1 MGELPHRIKLS
12 VPAGEVIAKGF
23 LRGAL
28 DRWWRRYGK
37 VALLGAVAGAAVLGV
52 FVGHILAQ
60 HNFHVVSAGLIYRS
74 AQLDVAGL
82 TQVVQEHG
90 IKSILNLR
98 GVDGADWYNAETNR
112 SQQLG
117 VAHFDFPL
125 EAGRELKD
133 EEMDQILAM
142 IDSAPKPML
151 IHCKSGAD
159 RTGLVGALYLYSL
172 EGKSSALAGRE
183 LTVLC
188 GHIPYLFWRDTSAM
202 DRSFK
207 RYVNAHAQPGP
218 GRVRIAGP
226 LTSSALPAAKDF

>member
-1 MGELPHRIKLS
+1 MTEAVASESVAARTSHLS
-12 VPAGEVIAKGF
+12 QGPG
-23 LRGAL
+23 
-28 DRWWRRYGK
+28 RWWRRYGRF
-37 VALLGAVAGAAVLGV
+37 ALLSTVAGAAVLGAL
-52 FVGHILAQ
+52 VGHILGQ
-60 HNFHVVSAGLIYRS
+60 HNFHVVSPGLIYRS
-74 AQLDVAGL
+74 AQLDAAGL
-82 TQVVQEHG
+82 TQVVQQHG

-98 GVDGADWYNAETNR
+98 GADGSAWYKAETNR

-117 VAHFDFPL
+117 VRHYDFAL
-125 EAGRELKD
+125 EAGRELKN

-188 GHIPYLFWRDTSAM
+188 GHVPYLFWRDTIAM
-202 DRSFK
+202 DRSFE
-207 RYVNAHAQPGP
+207 RYVSLHAQPIAGAGKAGGSFP
-218 GRVRIAGP
+218 GRDLQAG
-226 LTSSALPAAKDF
+226 KNF